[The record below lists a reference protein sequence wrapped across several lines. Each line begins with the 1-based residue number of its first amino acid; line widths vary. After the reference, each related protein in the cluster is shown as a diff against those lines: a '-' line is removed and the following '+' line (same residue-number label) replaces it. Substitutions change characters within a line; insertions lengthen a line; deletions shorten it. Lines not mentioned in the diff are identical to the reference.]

1 MLQNFLGKMETKS
14 RVLSSIF
21 TKSTR
26 IPVKNLSQLKII
38 LVSVIVFFSFVQS
51 EAQICYPFIKRQYF
65 TNTEKV
71 VSTRQFSSW
80 NTMAVSNRSKGFW
93 VAGYGTVNGANH
105 GDGWLMKYDDTGK
118 VVGAIRYGVKG
129 TGSNEIINDVA
140 TTPSGGAVVVGS
152 SIVGSVNAALGVV
165 SYFTPGGQLKWTRE

>member
-1 MLQNFLGKMETKS
+1 MK
-14 RVLSSIF
+14 
-21 TKSTR
+21 TR
-26 IPVKNLSQLKII
+26 IEFKIT
-38 LVSVIVFFSFVQS
+38 LVSVILFFSTLFS
-51 EAQICYPFIKRQYF
+51 SAQICYPFIKRQYF

-71 VSTRQFSSW
+71 VGTRQFSSW

-118 VVGAIRYGVKG
+118 IVGAIRYGVKG

-140 TTPSGGAVVVGS
+140 TTPSGGAVAVGS
-152 SIVGSVNAALGVV
+152 SVVGSVNASLGTV
-165 SYFTPGGQLKWTRE
+165 SYFTPGG